1 MKILVLQ
8 DIKHV
13 TYQNFKEN
21 FRLLLYVLVILYLS
35 RVVLH
40 ECKSSRD
47 KNKTSAR
54 QTSLT
59 DRQLKVHLIHI
70 WYWYILPSVYFL
82 TAFPKSAH
90 HDNKDFPPVFFESF
104 WI

>member
-8 DIKHV
+8 DIKHI

-21 FRLLLYVLVILYLS
+21 FRLLLYVLVILYLP
-35 RVVLH
+35 RMVLH

-59 DRQLKVHLIHI
+59 DRQRKVHLIHTSI
-70 WYWYILPSVYFL
+70 ETQTS
-82 TAFPKSAH
+82 KSFSHLVLVHFALRLLF
-90 HDNKDFPPVFFESF
+90 NCIS
-104 WI
+104 